1 MTLVEQARY
10 KRAQSIVKTADE
22 VKQKITEQIMSAA
35 EDGYSYVIIS
45 DFDNDVAR
53 LIEIWLISEGFA
65 TDINMHGAFKS
76 NITVQW

>member
-10 KRAQSIVKTADE
+10 KRAQNIVKIADE

-45 DFDNDVAR
+45 DLDNDLAR
-53 LIEIWLISEGFA
+53 LIEIWLVREGFA